1 MYDALLFLYLLIFYC
16 SFKPLTL
23 SNTSKKTNTMS
34 LFIVT
39 MITFFYCWMQRQF
52 RQNFLS
58 VLVELQVSNK
68 TEHFVRSANKPPMD
82 KKNSFKN
89 HVFSFV
95 PSVLWLTIGKLKSSR
110 TRFNS
115 KVPKPMIILFPYNLF

>member
-1 MYDALLFLYLLIFYC
+1 MYDALLSLYLLIFYC

-82 KKNSFKN
+82 KKNSFKY

-95 PSVLWLTIGKLKSSR
+95 PSVLWLTIGKLKPSR
-110 TRFNS
+110 TCFNS